1 MKFSAEKGVFSFEFS
16 EDGVKRTLTIDIPK
30 RTFYQND
37 KAMQTFNVFYNKGA
51 LGKAKRALE
60 NNIYY
65 QLVSGRA
72 TEVKTYEDLRKNPEL
87 ENKLI
92 AYLFLD
98 RDIKRGKN
106 PELWAIMDM
115 REKLVRSGLYRI
127 NPKSLIDNNLSINK
141 TMIKDY
147 ARYVKH
153 RNIGYGAY
161 WGLTSYDDW
170 QVIKDYIELLNIR
183 EKYPDLEWSFDM
195 FKNSYHG
202 CDMPLEKLLKREI
215 LYRKSLEGLDETV
228 IRHFNLQ
235 IIFYQLVGWESQ
247 TDIKINYKTN
257 NIMRTYQKA
266 LLEYNSVIDKKTDE
280 GITKNLKSE
289 LNWEKGDCIF
299 FQPKTSLELRDE
311 ADQQSNCLKSY
322 LISYSKGKTSIVFLR
337 RKDNIKKSLV
347 TLELNKKDD
356 SWAIVQ
362 QKRRYNENV
371 GKESEEYQII
381 REYIKHINN
390 INKGE

>member
-60 NNIYY
+60 NDIYY

-72 TEVKTYEDLRKNPEL
+72 TAEVKTYEDLRKNAAL

-92 AYLFLD
+92 AYLFLE

-127 NPKSLIDNNLSINK
+127 DPKSLIDNNLSINK

-147 ARYVKH
+147 ARYIKH
-153 RNIGYGAY
+153 INIGYGAY
-161 WGLTSYDDW
+161 WGLNSYDDW
-170 QVIKDYIELLNIR
+170 QVIKSYIELLNIR
-183 EKYPDLEWSFDM
+183 EKYPDLEWSFDI
-195 FKNSYHG
+195 FKNGYHG

-215 LYRKSLEGLDETV
+215 LYRKSLEGLDDTV
-228 IRHFNLQ
+228 IRQFNLQ
-235 IIFYQLVGWESQ
+235 TIFYYLVGWESQ

-266 LLEYNSVIDKKTDE
+266 LSEYNSIIDKETDE
-280 GITKNLKSE
+280 NIGKILDPKF
-289 LNWEKGDCIF
+289 NWEKDNYIF
-299 FQPKTSLELRDE
+299 YQPKTSLELRRE
-311 ADQQSNCLKSY
+311 ADQQQNCLKSY
-322 LISYSKGKTSIVFLR
+322 IQKYSRGETTIILMR
-337 RKDNIKKSLV
+337 EKSNLEKSFV
-347 TLELNKKDD
+347 TLEIRQMLGEWTTYQGKK
-356 SWAIVQ
+356 
-362 QKRRYNENV
+362 RFNENV
-371 GKESEEYQII
+371 SATSDEGKVI
-381 REYIKHINN
+381 REYLEYL
-390 INKGE
+390 NKGE

>member
-60 NNIYY
+60 NDIYY

-72 TEVKTYEDLRKNPEL
+72 IAEVKTYEDLRKNAEL

-92 AYLFLD
+92 AYLFLE

-127 NPKSLIDNNLSINK
+127 DPKSLIDNNLSINK

-147 ARYVKH
+147 ARYIKH

-161 WGLTSYDDW
+161 WGLNSYDDW
-170 QVIKDYIELLNIR
+170 QVIKSYIELLNIR
-183 EKYPDLEWSFDM
+183 EKYPDLEWSFDI
-195 FKNSYHG
+195 FKNGYHG

-215 LYRKSLEGLDETV
+215 LYRKSLEGLDDTV
-228 IRHFNLQ
+228 IRQFNLQ
-235 IIFYQLVGWESQ
+235 TIFYYLVGWESQ

-266 LLEYNSVIDKKTDE
+266 LSEYNSIIDKETDE
-280 GITKNLKSE
+280 NIGKILDPKF
-289 LNWEKGDCIF
+289 NWEKDNYIF
-299 FQPKTSLELRDE
+299 YQPKTSLELRRE
-311 ADQQSNCLKSY
+311 ADQQQNCLKSY
-322 LISYSKGKTSIVFLR
+322 IQKYSRGETTIILMR
-337 RKDNIKKSLV
+337 EKSNLEKSFV
-347 TLELNKKDD
+347 TLEIRQMLGEWTTYQGKK
-356 SWAIVQ
+356 
-362 QKRRYNENV
+362 RFNENV
-371 GKESEEYQII
+371 STASDEGKVI
-381 REYIKHINN
+381 REYLEYL
-390 INKGE
+390 NKGE

>member
-60 NNIYY
+60 NDIYY

-72 TEVKTYEDLRKNPEL
+72 TAEVKTYEDLRKNPEL

-92 AYLFLD
+92 AYLFLE

-127 NPKSLIDNNLSINK
+127 DPKSLIDNNLSINK

-147 ARYVKH
+147 ARYIKH
-153 RNIGYGAY
+153 INIGYGAY
-161 WGLTSYDDW
+161 WGLNSYDDW
-170 QVIKDYIELLNIR
+170 QVIKSYIELLNIR
-183 EKYPDLEWSFDM
+183 EKYPDLEWSFDI
-195 FKNSYHG
+195 FKNGYHG

-215 LYRKSLEGLDETV
+215 LYRKSLEGLDDTV
-228 IRHFNLQ
+228 IRQFNLQ
-235 IIFYQLVGWESQ
+235 TIFYYLVGWESQ

-266 LLEYNSVIDKKTDE
+266 LSEYNSIIDKETDE
-280 GITKNLKSE
+280 NIGKILDPKF
-289 LNWEKGDCIF
+289 NWEKDNYIF
-299 FQPKTSLELRDE
+299 YQPKTSLELRRE
-311 ADQQSNCLKSY
+311 ADQQQNCLKSY
-322 LISYSKGKTSIVFLR
+322 IQKYSRGETTIILMR
-337 RKDNIKKSLV
+337 EKSNLEKSFV
-347 TLELNKKDD
+347 TLEIRQMLGEWTTYQAKK
-356 SWAIVQ
+356 
-362 QKRRYNENV
+362 RFNENV
-371 GKESEEYQII
+371 STTSDEGKVI
-381 REYIKHINN
+381 REYLEYL
-390 INKGE
+390 NKGE